1 MAALEPGATD
11 YISAFTVTHAP
22 DFARAALLV
31 IDMQNATGARDGA
44 LGRTLKD
51 RPDIA
56 NPRFDRIER
65 FVVPNIRRML
75 SAFRGNAGR
84 VIYIMLGAADE
95 SLADAPVHMKKL
107 FGGTRNWIGSRE
119 HEIVA
124 GLQPQPGELVLRKTT
139 VGAFASSGID
149 AALRSLGILQLYVCG
164 VSTNM
169 CVDTTAREAAD
180 RGYVVT
186 LLEDACGAAKP
197 EYHDAAIVTFKRLFG
212 RVISCDAALGE
223 LGLATPP

>member
-1 MAALEPGATD
+1 MLALESAATD
-11 YISAFTVTHAP
+11 YISAFTVAHSP
-22 DFARAALLV
+22 DFPRAALLI

-44 LGRTLKD
+44 LGRSLKE

-65 FVVPNIRRML
+65 FVVPNTRRML
-75 SAFRGNAGR
+75 AAFRAKGGR
-84 VIYIMLGAADE
+84 VIYIVLGAADE
-95 SLADAPVHMKKL
+95 SLADAPPHMKKL

-119 HEIVA
+119 HEIVE
-124 GLQPQPGELVLRKTT
+124 GLEPQQGELVLRKTT

-149 AALRSLGILQLYVCG
+149 ATLRSLGVRQLYVCG

-180 RGYVVT
+180 RGYAVT
-186 LLEDACGAAKP
+186 LVEDACGAAKP

-212 RVISCDAALGE
+212 RAITSDAALAE
-223 LGLATPP
+223 LGLA